1 MIGPHLMTS
10 PKHLAFTPDEYAARL
25 ASARE
30 GMDDA
35 NLDALILFRQESLY
49 YLTGFDTF
57 GYVYVQALVLH
68 RDGRMVLLTRAP
80 DRRQAH
86 FTSVIEDVR
95 VWVDGADADPM
106 RDLKAILSD
115 MGLQGCRLGIEFAAY
130 GLDARMGQ
138 RLREALEGFATFEDA
153 SERVTRQRLV
163 KSEAELDYVRKA
175 AALCDD
181 AWVAAQKEAR
191 PGAFEGDI
199 LAAMHGAIFRG
210 GGDDPANEF
219 IIGSGPGALMCRYY
233 SGRRYLD
240 AQDQLTLEFAGTYRH
255 YHACMMRTI
264 CLGEVPPR
272 QRAMWE
278 AAQAALTACE
288 DALTPGRTA
297 GDVFAAHARVFD
309 DAGFGAHRLNA
320 CGYSLGTT
328 FAPNWMDWPML
339 YADNPVEL
347 QPGMVFFMHMILFDS
362 EAGLAASLGRTS
374 LVAPE
379 GAQPLSQASLDLTTV
394 A

>member
-1 MIGPHLMTS
+1 MTS

-297 GDVFAAHARVFD
+297 GDVFAAHASVFD

-374 LVAPE
+374 LVAPG